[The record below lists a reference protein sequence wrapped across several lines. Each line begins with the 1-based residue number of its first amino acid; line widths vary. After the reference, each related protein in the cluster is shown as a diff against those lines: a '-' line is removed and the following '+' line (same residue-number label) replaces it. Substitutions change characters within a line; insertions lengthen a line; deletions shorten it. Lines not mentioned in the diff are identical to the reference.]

1 MTFSIGGMMNIL
13 DIKFL
18 QYLSNRNNH
27 HGFTLI
33 ELLVVMMIMGILSAI
48 ALAAFLNLVTKA
60 KQLEAITYVDSTTDE
75 QVSNYI
81 EYNQFKNQLNKF
93 TSFPQKAKINNDN
106 PLLENFGF
114 LHKTEN
120 YYYGIPL
127 TNNEIAVQMALNYN
141 STLKSF
147 AGIVYVKNGKLLTM
161 KCEAYLKEF
170 VSKIFPKLSS
180 ISLEDIEQELQEYC
194 D

>member
-1 MTFSIGGMMNIL
+1 MVNIL
-13 DIKFL
+13 DVKFL
-18 QYLSNRNNH
+18 QHLNYRNNH

-48 ALAAFLNLVTKA
+48 ALATFLNLVAKA
-60 KQLEAITYVDSTTDE
+60 KQIEAITYIDSITDE

-81 EYNQFKNQLNKF
+81 EYNQFKNQLNQF
-93 TSFPQKAKINNDN
+93 ASFPQKAKINNDN

-120 YYYGIPL
+120 YYYDIPL
-127 TNNEIAVQMALNYN
+127 TNDEIAVQMAINYN

-147 AGIVYVKNGKLLTM
+147 AGIIYVKNGEILRM

-170 VSKIFPKLSS
+170 VSKIF
-180 ISLEDIEQELQEYC
+180 
-194 D
+194 